1 MAESRKLSV
10 YEKNQLL
17 KYSLKEA
24 ELLAKGELPVEYF
37 TGFVSFRE
45 LELKVNQNVLI
56 PRVETEELLD
66 LMIGH
71 VLSLEEHIS
80 YLEVGVGS
88 GAISLAFFDFL
99 LKQNKKLIEEFVLT
113 DISSKALIVAKENF
127 SRLFKEETFS
137 KVNFLESNLLEK
149 VFNQKFNLIVA
160 NLPYIPSNKI
170 AGLDRSVKD
179 YEPILALDGG
189 ETGFELIN
197 EMLLQILNKNL
208 LAKNTKIFLEVYE
221 DHDREFIKNKF
232 PKIAKEFSIE
242 EFKDQFERQR
252 FLVLQKI

>member
-1 MAESRKLSV
+1 MVKSRKLSV

-24 ELLAKGELPVEYF
+24 DLFTKGELPVEYL
-37 TGFVSFRE
+37 TGFVNFAE

-66 LMIGH
+66 LMTAH
-71 VLSLEEHIS
+71 ALSLKEPIS
-80 YLEVGVGS
+80 YLEIGTGS
-88 GAISLAFFDFL
+88 GAISLAFFNFL
-99 LKQNKKLIEEFVLT
+99 LKQNQILLKEFFST
-113 DISSKALIVAKENF
+113 DVSNKALILAKENF
-127 SRLFKEETFS
+127 SRLFKEEFLT

-149 VFNQKFNLIVA
+149 VINQKFNLIVA

-170 AGLDRSVKD
+170 NGLDQSVKD

-197 EMLLQILNKNL
+197 NMLLQILNKNL
-208 LAKNTKIFLEVYE
+208 LAKNAKVFLEVYE
-221 DHDREFIKNKF
+221 DHNLEFIKEKF
-232 PKIAKEFSIE
+232 PKIYEEFSIE